1 MNPFRPGNVNLVMR
15 IRILALVLLTSAV
28 AWARPTGTEV
38 IQKAN
43 TRLREMLTNKA
54 PAAKITGELRGLFD
68 IGDLTKRALV
78 DHWDK
83 LTPAQRTG
91 MQDTMRAIVEKNYI
105 KQLRSNL
112 EYEIKYVG
120 EEKQGEDLLVK
131 TVIEAQRKGRPL
143 EIPVDYLLRAEG
155 DTWRAYDVITDEV
168 SILNNYRS
176 QFNRIIAKEGIA
188 GLQKRMKD
196 RLEKGE

>member
-1 MNPFRPGNVNLVMR
+1 MNLMPNRNVNLVMR
-15 IRILALVLLTSAV
+15 VRIILIVLLASSL

-43 TRLREMLTNKA
+43 TRLRELLTSKA
-54 PAAKITGELRGLFD
+54 PASKVTAELRGLFD

-83 LTPAQRTG
+83 LTPAQRSG

-120 EEKQGEDLLVK
+120 EEKQGDDLRVK
-131 TVIEAQRKGRPL
+131 TVIQAQRKGRPL
-143 EIPVDYLLRAEG
+143 EIPVEYLLRAE
-155 DTWRAYDVITDEV
+155 DNTWRAYDVITDEV
-168 SILNNYRS
+168 SLVDNYRS
-176 QFNRIIAKEGIA
+176 QFNRIIGKEGIA

-196 RLEKGE
+196 KLEKDE

>member
-1 MNPFRPGNVNLVMR
+1 MNLTLARNVNLVMR
-15 IRILALVLLTSAV
+15 IRLFLILLLTSSL

-43 TRLREMLTNKA
+43 TRLRDLLASKA
-54 PAAKITGELRGLFD
+54 PSPKVTAELRGLFD

-83 LTPAQRTG
+83 LTPAQRSG
-91 MQDTMRAIVEKNYI
+91 MQDTMRSIVEKNYI

-120 EEKQGEDLLVK
+120 EEKQGDGLVVK
-131 TVIEAQRKGRPL
+131 TVILAQRKGRPL
-143 EIPVDYLLRAEG
+143 EIPVDYVLRAEG

>member
-1 MNPFRPGNVNLVMR
+1 
-15 IRILALVLLTSAV
+15 LTSSL

-43 TRLREMLTNKA
+43 TRLRELLASKAQSNKVTA
-54 PAAKITGELRGLFD
+54 ELRSLFD

-83 LTPAQRTG
+83 LTTAQRTG
-91 MQDTMRAIVEKNYI
+91 MQDTMRSIVEKNYI

-120 EEKQGEDLLVK
+120 EEKQGDGLVVK
-131 TVIEAQRKGRPL
+131 TVILAQRKGRPL
-143 EIPVDYLLRAEG
+143 EIPVDYVLRAEG